1 MDSAQNRS
9 EDSEWIQMPE
19 GKRVHFVACFLPAC
33 PSPLHALPERC
44 GKLNCPRNSKEKTP
58 PGGIEQCSRL
68 EIENSALL
76 VSPTRRQGAIGC
88 GWSRSTQS
96 RNYSNVRTG
105 TRQFENETKN
115 ELAEKKRAEKH
126 EERKNGMQTCHEN
139 EIEKEY
145 WMLRRSPR
153 ARRSHFLF

>member
-1 MDSAQNRS
+1 
-9 EDSEWIQMPE
+9 MPR
-19 GKRVHFVACFLPAC
+19 GKGPFRVILPASLC
-33 PSPLHALPERC
+33 VAASRPSREME
-44 GKLNCPRNSKEKTP
+44 KDQSSKKRENT
-58 PGGIEQCSRL
+58 PGGIEQYSRL

-115 ELAEKKRAEKH
+115 ELAEKRREEKH
-126 EERKNGMQTCHEN
+126 EERENEMHTCHEN
-139 EIEKEY
+139 EIEKENL
-145 WMLRRSPR
+145 MLRRSPQ
-153 ARRSHFLF
+153 ARRSDFFILI